1 MPPKPHISICVC
13 TFRRP
18 RLLEQLVRSL
28 ETLRTD
34 DFFTYSAVI
43 VDNDP
48 DGSAEPVIA
57 SLQETIRLRT
67 DYHHEPRRS
76 ISYARNR
83 CVQEA
88 TGEYLAFIDDDEFP
102 EEDWLFRMFLALK
115 DYHAAGV
122 LGPVRPFFEMGTPK
136 WLPPSGLLDRK
147 SFRTGQIIPSAKDTR
162 TGNVLFFRHLFE
174 APDAQFDPKYGLSG
188 GGDAEFFGR
197 MMAKGMIFI
206 WCNEG
211 VVYEHVPPERQSLVY
226 YLKRAFTRGMTEG
239 WHYSFSSPNTLRS
252 FVAVPLYI
260 LVLPIFLIL
269 GQHLFIRY
277 LVKCCDHLGKIL
289 QYFGVQLVS
298 VRPYSLRTTAQD
310 SCAKVNHPCR

>member
-1 MPPKPHISICVC
+1 MTRQKPHISICVC

-48 DGSAEPVIA
+48 DRSGEPVIA
-57 SLQETIRLRT
+57 SLQQTVRLRT
-67 DYHHEPRRS
+67 EYHHEPRRS

-102 EEDWLFRMFLALK
+102 EGDWLFRMFLALK
-115 DYHAAGV
+115 DSHAAGV
-122 LGPVRPFFEMGTPK
+122 LGPVRPFFEKGTPK
-136 WLPPSGLLDRK
+136 WLPASGLLDRK
-147 SFRTGQIIPSAKDTR
+147 SFRTGEIIPSATDTR
-162 TGNVLFFRHLFE
+162 TGNVLFFRCLFE
-174 APDAQFDPKYGLSG
+174 APGAQFDPKYGLSG

-197 MMAKGMIFI
+197 MMAKGMTFI

-211 VVYEHVPPERQSLVY
+211 VVYEHVPPERQRIDY
-226 YLKRAFTRGMTEG
+226 YLRRAFTRGMTSG
-239 WHYSFSSPNTLRS
+239 WEAPFFSQGTLKS
-252 FVAVPLYI
+252 LIAVPFYLI
-260 LVLPIFLIL
+260 SLPLFLAV
-269 GQHLFIRY
+269 GQHLFVRY
-277 LVKCCDHLGKIL
+277 LVKCCDHLGKLLYYLGIE
-289 QYFGVQLVS
+289 VVNE
-298 VRPYSLRTTAQD
+298 RPYQP
-310 SCAKVNHPCR
+310 AKTVSTNQ